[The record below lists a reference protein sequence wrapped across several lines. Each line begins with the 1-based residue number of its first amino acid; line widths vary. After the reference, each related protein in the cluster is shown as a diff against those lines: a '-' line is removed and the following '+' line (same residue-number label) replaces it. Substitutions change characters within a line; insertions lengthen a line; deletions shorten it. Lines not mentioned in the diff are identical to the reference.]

1 MFSDVVIKGIENS
14 GSQQDCPCKENVR
27 KGIKNG
33 IFLKLFEKGTEILL
47 LHQGDDLDKLHSK
60 IQNDWTGSHL
70 LQVKS
75 A

>member
-1 MFSDVVIKGIENS
+1 MRKTFLWFHEMFSNVVIKGI
-14 GSQQDCPCKENVR
+14 
-27 KGIKNG
+27 
-33 IFLKLFEKGTEILL
+33 EILL
-47 LHQGDDLDKLHSK
+47 LHQGDELDKLHSK